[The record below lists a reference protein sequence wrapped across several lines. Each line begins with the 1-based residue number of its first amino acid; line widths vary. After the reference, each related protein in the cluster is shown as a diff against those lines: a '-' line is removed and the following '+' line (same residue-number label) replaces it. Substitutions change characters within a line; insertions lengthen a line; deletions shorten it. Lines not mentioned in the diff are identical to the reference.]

1 MDHILEMS
9 VAPTKRTY
17 QRLVETLDDPKAI
30 CDTKWFDR
38 GSSKLIDG
46 EITFQKYKW
55 PPPDME
61 RGCESFLQDA
71 EDAIVANILKQVH
84 PFPHPFPSKNMHPC
98 HALPPSPLSLSSTT
112 QSPLPLSLGPPLR
125 HLYAQHSQKS
135 TPCPCPWPN
144 LDSIF
149 RNVQGDMSD
158 EELVHKVCYERTTA
172 CEASGGVSEV
182 EEIPGEEDI
191 EAEMASARKG
201 GKAGGQGGSGAGA
214 GGGKAGGGKAGQ
226 ESKESKEKR
235 KESEARDS
243 LRVDRKH
250 PNKKLSPSEL
260 ATLNRRL
267 MHAAAVKED
276 TEQVKRA
283 LEDGA
288 EIDAINKDTGGR
300 TALMGACLSGNAGA
314 VRCDA
319 QPRSPPSVDAP
330 PRPPSDAPRRS
341 SSLC

>member
-9 VAPTKRTY
+9 VAPKKRTY

-71 EDAIVANILKQVH
+71 EDAIVANLLKQVH
-84 PFPHPFPSKNMHPC
+84 LFSHPLPSYTCTYVAPSLPHLTLTPFHPPHS
-98 HALPPSPLSLSSTT
+98 LPSPFSMVTPSASIT
-112 QSPLPLSLGPPLR
+112 QSC
-125 HLYAQHSQKS
+125 QKG
-135 TPCPCPWPN
+135 TPCPRPWPS
-144 LDSIF
+144 LDSIL
-149 RNVQGDMSD
+149 RTMQGDMSD
-158 EELVHKVCYERTTA
+158 EDLVHKVCYERTTA

-182 EEIPGEEDI
+182 EEIAGEENI

-201 GKAGGQGGSGAGA
+201 GETSGQGGAGTGA

-226 ESKESKEKR
+226 ESKESKESKEKR
-235 KESEARDS
+235 RESEARDS

-250 PNKKLSPSEL
+250 PNKKPSASEQ

-276 TEQVKRA
+276 TEEVKRA

-288 EIDAINKDTGGR
+288 EIDAINRDTGGR

-314 VRCDA
+314 VRCSA
-319 QPRSPPSVDAP
+319 PLRSP
-330 PRPPSDAPRRS
+330 
-341 SSLC
+341 SLC